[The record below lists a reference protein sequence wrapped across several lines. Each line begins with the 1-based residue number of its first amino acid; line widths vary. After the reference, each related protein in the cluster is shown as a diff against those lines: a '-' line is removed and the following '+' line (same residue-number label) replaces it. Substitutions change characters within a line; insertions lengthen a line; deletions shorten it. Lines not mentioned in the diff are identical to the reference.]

1 LAADPRPRAVIL
13 SPEVPYPLAGG
24 GSLRTASLLH
34 GLARSY
40 ALDLIVFRQ
49 PGAADPSDLLPA
61 GLVQRVSTID
71 LPPNGRSLA
80 ARSFRNTLRL
90 VRHVPPLVDRFSGFE
105 REVAAAVHGQQ
116 YDLGVIEHFWCAPY
130 REQLSAVCDRTV
142 LDLHNVES
150 VLHERCSRTEAGAA
164 AFAHRVFARAAAE
177 LEHQWLPR
185 FAGILAA
192 SNCDRD
198 WILARSPGSQVILY
212 PNAVPLPP
220 LPTCERR
227 HALVFSGNLEYHP
240 NVSAVRFFRQQVWPR
255 LRERWPGLAWRIVGR
270 NPHAVEAWTKGDPRI
285 ELSGPVKD
293 AICELARAEIAV
305 VPILAGSG
313 TRLKILEAWAAGLP
327 VVSTT
332 LGAEGLPVR
341 DGHHLLLAD
350 GAEHFAGQVSRLL
363 QDSGLRRDLAHTG
376 RSLLESEFT
385 WEKAWASL
393 NFTSSRPANP

>member
-1 LAADPRPRAVIL
+1 MAADPRPRAVIL

-24 GSLRTASLLH
+24 GALRTASLLH

-40 ALDLIVFRQ
+40 DLDLIVFRQ

-90 VRHVPPLVDRFSGFE
+90 VRQVPPLVDRFSGFE
-105 REVAAAVHGQQ
+105 REVAAAVQGQQ
-116 YDLGVIEHFWCAPY
+116 YDLGIIEHFWCAPY
-130 REQLSAVCDRTV
+130 WEQISTVCSRTV

-164 AFAHRVFARAAAE
+164 ALAHRVFAQAAAE
-177 LEHQWLPR
+177 LERQWLPR
-185 FAGILAA
+185 FSRILAA
-192 SNCDRD
+192 SDCDRN
-198 WILARSPGSQVILY
+198 WILARSPGSQVIAY
-212 PNAVPLPP
+212 PNAVPLHP

-240 NVSAVRFFRQQVWPR
+240 NVSAVRFFRQQVWPN
-255 LRERWPGLAWRIVGR
+255 LRERWPDLVWRIVGC
-270 NPHAVEAWTKGDPRI
+270 NPHAVAAGTKSDPRI
-285 ELSGPVKD
+285 ELSGPVED
-293 AICELARAEIAV
+293 AVCELARAEIAI

-341 DGHHLLLAD
+341 DGYHLLIAD
-350 GAEHFAGQVSRLL
+350 GAAHFTGQVCRLL
-363 QDSGLRRDLAHTG
+363 EDSGLRHDLAHAG

-393 NFTSSRPANP
+393 DFISSLLAKP

>member
-1 LAADPRPRAVIL
+1 MAADPRPRAVIL

-34 GLARSY
+34 GLARAY
-40 ALDLIVFRQ
+40 DLDLIVFRQ
-49 PGAADPSDLLPA
+49 TGAADPSDLLPA

-130 REQLSAVCDRTV
+130 WEQLSAVCGRTV

-164 AFAHRVFARAAAE
+164 AFAHRIFARAAAK

-185 FAGILAA
+185 FSSILAA
-192 SNCDRD
+192 SDCDRN
-198 WILARSPGSQVILY
+198 WILAGSPGLQVTLY

-220 LPTCERR
+220 LPICERR

-240 NVSAVRFFRQQVWPR
+240 NVSAVRFFRQEVWPS
-255 LRERWPGLAWRIVGR
+255 LRERWPGLVWRIVGR
-270 NPHAVEAWTKGDPRI
+270 NPRAVEAWTKGDPRI
-285 ELSGPVKD
+285 EVSGPVKD
-293 AICELARAEIAV
+293 AIGELARAEIAV

-363 QDSGLRRDLAHTG
+363 QDSGLRRDLARTG

-393 NFTSSRPANP
+393 NFT